1 MSRSDAGN
9 TADQGMAEQLKDKA
23 AEVASNIRDTASQF
37 RDSATEQF
45 QNARETASEYY
56 EAGREKASQW
66 EEQIESYV
74 REQPLKAL
82 AIAAGVGIVLGVI
95 WKRM

>member
-9 TADQGMAEQLKDKA
+9 TADQGMAGQLKDKA
-23 AEVASNIRDTASQF
+23 SEMASNLRDTASQL
-37 RDSATEQF
+37 RDTATEQF

-56 EAGREKASQW
+56 EAGKEKASQW
-66 EEQIESYV
+66 EEQIEAYV

-95 WKRM
+95 WKRI